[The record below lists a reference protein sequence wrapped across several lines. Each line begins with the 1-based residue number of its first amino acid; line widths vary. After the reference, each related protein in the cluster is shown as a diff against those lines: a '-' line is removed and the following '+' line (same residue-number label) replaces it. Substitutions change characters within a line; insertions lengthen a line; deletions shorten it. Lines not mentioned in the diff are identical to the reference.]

1 MDEQGEIDDQYT
13 KGIIKGLIDGLSE
26 TSPRDDSAEKK
37 KKKVKR
43 GQEPLKPIPDFE
55 FADIMGEFEIDD
67 AGNFIILR
75 GDAGELLDRNER
87 PVNRRG
93 YLVDTLGNIVN
104 IKQEIILMVS
114 ELDSDEE
121 IPASYG
127 FEKRKQS
134 LLNMVNDQ

>member
-121 IPASYG
+121 IP
-127 FEKRKQS
+127 
-134 LLNMVNDQ
+134 